1 MRELR
6 LAAVV
11 LALAGCGQRDASPSA
26 SAPPPPQRPA
36 PPLDASRDAFVRVD
50 KGLVTGFF
58 FQVAAA
64 GETVGHME
72 LLGEF
77 LCRLEARFG
86 RGELETPLADGP
98 PKLGFPLRHVASN
111 TLIVPFVDGNMG
123 YAGAS
128 EVDLKPIAAELD
140 ALLAA
145 TPPIACEYTFPE
157 YRRVDRAGVR
167 DGQPFFEHLGLADT
181 LAFRLAQFAYN
192 DEHGGRR
199 TTQIERALCRAAI
212 GNWSE
217 RTHATGLGTKGA
229 LAANPRGF
237 DAFTEQAELKARLV
251 RCLERELEQHEA
263 DVANDAFDADA
274 TPGELAALAVAY
286 RDVVGTGPLTARIR
300 AAQKT
305 AARGHKR

>member
-50 KGLVTGFF
+50 KALVTGFF
-58 FQVAAA
+58 GQAWAA

-111 TLIVPFVDGNMG
+111 TLIVPFVDGSMG

-128 EVDLKPIAAELD
+128 ELDLKPIAAELD
-140 ALLAA
+140 ALLAT

-167 DGQPFFEHLGLADT
+167 DGQPFFEHLGIADT
-181 LAFRLAQFAYN
+181 LEFRLAQFAYN
-192 DEHGGRR
+192 DEHGGQR
-199 TTQIERALCRAAI
+199 TKQIERELCHAAI
-212 GNWSE
+212 RNWSE
-217 RTHATGLGTKGA
+217 RTHAMGSGTKGA
-229 LAANPRGF
+229 LAANPRGI
-237 DAFTEQAELKARLV
+237 DAFTGHGELQARLV
-251 RCLERELEQHEA
+251 RCIERELAQHEA
-263 DVANDAFDADA
+263 DIASDAFYGEA
-274 TPGELAALAVAY
+274 TPGELTALAAAY
-286 RDVVGTGPLTARIR
+286 QDVVGTGPLTERIR
-300 AAQKT
+300 AARKT
-305 AARGHKR
+305 AARGHTR

>member
-26 SAPPPPQRPA
+26 SAPPPSPPA
-36 PPLDASRDAFVRVD
+36 PPDAANAAFVRVD